1 MKAAIV
7 LPFIIISHCSYTYQ
21 PHRASD
27 INKGKEIFESK
38 CAKCHG
44 ADGTKG
50 KWGAKNL
57 QISKV
62 SDSEMKAIITN
73 GKRMMP
79 AWGKHLT
86 DDELLSVMNYVRT
99 LRK

>member
-1 MKAAIV
+1 MKSVTV
-7 LPFIIISHCSYTYQ
+7 LSFVIISLCSFTNFQ
-21 PHRASD
+21 ERKAD
-27 INKGKEIFESK
+27 VNKGRELFESK

-57 QISKV
+57 QISTL
-62 SDSEMKAIITN
+62 SDSDMRTIITN
-73 GKRMMP
+73 GKRIMP

-86 DDELLSVMNYVRT
+86 DDEMVSVIDYVKT

>member
-1 MKAAIV
+1 MKAAII
-7 LPFIIISHCSYTYQ
+7 LSFIITLQCSFTYL
-21 PHRASD
+21 PGIVTDS
-27 INKGKEIFESK
+27 NKGKEIFESK

-57 QISKV
+57 MVSKL
-62 SDSEMKAIITN
+62 SDSDMKAIIIS
-73 GKRMMP
+73 GKRIMP
-79 AWGKHLT
+79 AWGKRLT
-86 DDELLSVMNYVRT
+86 EDEMLSVIDYVKT